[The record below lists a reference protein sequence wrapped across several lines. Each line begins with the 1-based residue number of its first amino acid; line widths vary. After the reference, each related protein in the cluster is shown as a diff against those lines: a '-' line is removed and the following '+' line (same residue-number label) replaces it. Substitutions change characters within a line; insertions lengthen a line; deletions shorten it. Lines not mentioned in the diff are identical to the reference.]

1 MNETYVINMRF
12 KTEKD
17 KIFALRLT
25 GADPLVDDE
34 DIKTAMQYVIDSNAL
49 VNKNGSPATRL
60 SANIVKTETEYI
72 DVA

>member
-1 MNETYVINMRF
+1 MNETYVINMGF
-12 KTEKD
+12 LTETG

-34 DIKTAMQYVIDSNAL
+34 DIKTAMQGVIESNAL
-49 VNKNGSPATRL
+49 VNKNGSPVTSH
-60 SANIVKTETEYI
+60 SANLVKTETEYI